1 MAELNCP
8 KKMFSVSEI
17 VNDSD
22 SLYSLICL
30 INIKPLDDIWIILA
44 HLQYSRDGLMLFSRS
59 V

>member
-30 INIKPLDDIWIILA
+30 IIIKPLDDIILA